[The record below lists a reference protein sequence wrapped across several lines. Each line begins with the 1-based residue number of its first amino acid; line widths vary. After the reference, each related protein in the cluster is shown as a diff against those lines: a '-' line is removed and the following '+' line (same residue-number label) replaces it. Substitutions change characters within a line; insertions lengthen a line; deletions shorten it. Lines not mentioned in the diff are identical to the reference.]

1 VSVGLET
8 TLQGRLWGGYSPVR
22 TLWRAHR
29 PRALWKLTSP
39 AGAPTLRFV
48 EQHGLTVLR
57 GPFAGMRYPA
67 SAVGRANYLGAKL
80 LGSYEEELA
89 PVVTEFMRR
98 GFRRIVNIGAGEG
111 YYAVGF
117 ALHCPDAQVYAFE
130 STRYERKL
138 CQQLAQVNEVDLIV
152 SATLTRERLAEF
164 PIDEATL
171 LFVDIEGGELELLQ
185 PEYVPALTRATL
197 LVELHPHA
205 SPTLPQIVRRRF
217 DASHDTGLIR
227 STPREPSTYPERP
240 ESILLSEGRTEAL
253 WAVFRPRATDGAF
266 N

>member
-185 PEYVPALTRATL
+185 PD
-197 LVELHPHA
+197 A

>member
-1 VSVGLET
+1 VSRGPET
-8 TLQGRLWGGYSPVR
+8 PLRGRLWGGYSPVR

-48 EQHGLTVLR
+48 EQYGLTVRR

-67 SAVGRANYLGAKL
+67 SAVGRVNFLGAKL

-89 PVVTEFMRR
+89 PVVGEFLRH
-98 GFRRIVNIGAGEG
+98 GFARVVNIGAGEG

-130 STRYERKL
+130 STRYERDL
-138 CQQLAQVNEVDLIV
+138 CQRLARENDVEVIV
-152 SATLTRERLAEF
+152 RPTLTRERLAEL

-171 LFVDIEGGELELLQ
+171 LLVDIEGGELELLQ
-185 PEYVPALTRATL
+185 PEYVPALARTTL
-197 LVELHPHA
+197 LVELHPHTH
-205 SPTLPQIVRRRF
+205 PLLPQIVVGRF
-217 DASHDTGLIR
+217 DASHDAILIR
-227 STPREPSTYPERP
+227 STPRGPAAYPERP
-240 ESILLSEGRTEAL
+240 ESILLSEGRSEAL
-253 WAVFRPRATDGAF
+253 WAVFRPRSADGAST
-266 N
+266 